1 MKKVIYIIVI
11 SVLLVG
17 CTNNVIQS
25 SYYDKLD
32 DLKLIESGSSEYDY
46 DIEFIM
52 EPLDDEE
59 YIYQVIIDEA
69 SVLVQ
74 DLKVIIYHNALTND
88 IFPSYGFDNEKTEN
102 FKGINL
108 VGYIKKESLK
118 EDFTLK
124 VMVIINNSV
133 SYHIF
138 NN

>member
-1 MKKVIYIIVI
+1 MKKLIYIIVI
-11 SVLLVG
+11 SILLVG
-17 CTNNVIQS
+17 CTNNMIQS

-32 DLKLIESGSSEYDY
+32 ELKLIESSSLDYDY
-46 DIEFIM
+46 NIDFIM
-52 EPLDDEE
+52 ESLDSEE
-59 YIYQVIIDEA
+59 FIYKVVIDEA
-69 SVLVQ
+69 SVLVK
-74 DLKVIIYHNALTND
+74 DLKVVIYHNALTND

-124 VMVIINNSV
+124 VMVIMNNSV